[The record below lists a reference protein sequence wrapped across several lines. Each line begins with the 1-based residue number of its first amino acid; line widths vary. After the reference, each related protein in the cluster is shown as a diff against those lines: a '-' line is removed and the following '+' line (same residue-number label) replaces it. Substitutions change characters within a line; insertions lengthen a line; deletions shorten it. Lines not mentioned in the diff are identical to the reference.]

1 MYRKHFA
8 LSAFPFDLAPQPEE
22 LFASATLTETE
33 ARLKYLLELRSNGLV
48 IDESGSCK
56 TTVRRK
62 VAASLHPGLYR
73 VFYVPLSTGNV
84 MDMYKSIGWELGLPT
99 ERNRAAAFRVIR
111 SEITRLT
118 LEARQRPILIVDEAH
133 HLRNEVLEDL
143 RLLTNY
149 QMDSDNRL
157 CLLLVGLTELR
168 RRLSMA
174 VHESLAQRIV
184 VRHHLAGLTREE
196 VPEYLTHRL
205 RLAGCELPL
214 FEPPAVEA
222 LFQATQGMPRKLNR
236 LAHYAL
242 TSAAIEK
249 AKTVS
254 AEHVQAAR
262 EEIAP

>member
-8 LSAFPFDLAPQPEE
+8 LNAFPFDLTPEPE
-22 LFASATLTETE
+22 DLFVSSTLTEAE
-33 ARLKYLLELRSNGLV
+33 VRLQHLLELRAIGLV
-48 IDESGSCK
+48 TGEAGSGK
-56 TTVRRK
+56 TTVCRK
-62 VAASLHPGLYR
+62 VAAALHPGLYR

-84 MDMYKSIGWELGLPT
+84 MDMYKSIGWELGLHT

-111 SEITRLT
+111 AEITRLT
-118 LEARQRPILIVDEAH
+118 LEAKQRPVLIVDEAH
-133 HLRNEVLEDL
+133 HLRHEVLEDL

-149 QMDSDNRL
+149 RMDSDNRL

-184 VRHHLAGLTREE
+184 VRYHITGLEREE
-196 VPEYLTHRL
+196 LAEYLTHRL

-214 FEPPAVEA
+214 FEPPAIEA
-222 LFQATQGMPRKLNR
+222 LFQATQGMPRKVNR

-242 TSAAIEK
+242 TCAAIDK
-249 AKTVS
+249 VRTVTT
-254 AEHVQAAR
+254 EHVQAAR
-262 EEIAP
+262 EEVAP

>member
-8 LSAFPFDLAPQPEE
+8 FTAFPFDLTPEPE
-22 LFASATLTETE
+22 DLFPSSTLAE
-33 ARLKYLLELRSNGLV
+33 AEVRLKHLLELRAIGLV
-48 IDESGSCK
+48 TGEAGSGK
-56 TTVRRK
+56 TTVCRK
-62 VAASLHPGLYR
+62 VASALHPGLYR

-99 ERNRAAAFRVIR
+99 ERSRATAFRTIR
-111 SEITRLT
+111 NEISRLT
-118 LEARQRPILIVDEAH
+118 LQAKQRPVLIIDEAH
-133 HLRNEVLEDL
+133 HLRNDVLEDL

-149 QMDSDNRL
+149 RMDSDNRL

-168 RRLSMA
+168 RRLAMA

-184 VRHHLAGLTREE
+184 VRYHLTGLDRQEL
-196 VPEYLTHRL
+196 PQYLTHRL
-205 RLAGCELPL
+205 HLAGCELPL
-214 FEPPAVEA
+214 FEPPAIEA
-222 LFQATQGMPRKLNR
+222 LFQATQGMPRKINR

-249 AKTVS
+249 ARTVTTD
-254 AEHVQAAR
+254 HVQTAR